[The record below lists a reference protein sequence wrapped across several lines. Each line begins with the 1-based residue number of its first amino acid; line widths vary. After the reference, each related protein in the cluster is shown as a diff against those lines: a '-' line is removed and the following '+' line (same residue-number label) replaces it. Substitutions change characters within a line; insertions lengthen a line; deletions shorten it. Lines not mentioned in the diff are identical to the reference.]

1 MKEFFKK
8 GHSIIVLGTGGVG
21 KTTIAAALGMGGAL
35 GGLRTAAI
43 TIDPAQRLR
52 DALGM
57 RTLGGTPT
65 RIESRRLRRAGI
77 DADLPLYAMVL
88 DVRGRWDALVERLI
102 ADPIARA
109 AIRHNRFYR
118 SLAGQFAGSDAYA
131 ALEQLYDL
139 HENGGFDLE
148 IVDTPPAA
156 QAFEFLQAPSQLVR
170 LLDSDVTRLL
180 AAGGA
185 IGGGFALRIAGSAAR
200 FVARELESFAG
211 VEMLSSIAD
220 FFTSAA
226 GASTG
231 LLDRFRKADALL
243 HSSHV
248 HFVLVT
254 TAERDRLIHACEMV
268 REIRTRGLTLGAIV
282 INRFLDEESWEELRL
297 KHRGAAIK
305 ALDAIVG
312 DSDDDASLAAI
323 TAWLRSHARS
333 MRTEVT
339 RVEEFVRGL
348 PKAVRVL
355 AVPALLDDAVDLA
368 ALNRIA
374 GYLSLDLPPSIDR
387 RTGRAAS
394 GRPRGAAA

>member
-1 MKEFFKK
+1 LKQFFKK
-8 GHSIIVLGTGGVG
+8 GHSVIVLGTGGVG
-21 KTTIAAALGMGGAL
+21 KTTVAAALGMGGAL
-35 GGLRTAAI
+35 SGLRTAAI

-65 RIESRRLRRAGI
+65 RIDSRRLRRAGI
-77 DADLPLYAMVL
+77 DPDLELYAMVL
-88 DVRGRWDALVERLI
+88 DVRGRWDALVDRLV

-109 AIRHNRFYR
+109 AILHNRFYR

-139 HENGGFDLE
+139 HESGGFDLE

-185 IGGGFALRIAGSAAR
+185 MGGGFAMRIAGSAAR

-211 VEMLSSIAD
+211 VEMLTSIAD

-243 HSSHV
+243 HGSNV

-254 TAERDRLIHACEMV
+254 TAERDRLLHAREMV
-268 REIRTRGLTLGAIV
+268 REIRTRGLTLSAVV
-282 INRFLDEESWEELRL
+282 INRFLDEESWEELRH
-297 KHRGAAIK
+297 KRRGAAIK
-305 ALDAIVG
+305 ALDAVVG
-312 DSDDDASLAAI
+312 SSDDAGNLAAI
-323 TAWLRSHARS
+323 AAWLRGHARS
-333 MRTEVT
+333 MRTEAA
-339 RVEEFVRGL
+339 RVEEFARGL
-348 PKAVRVL
+348 PKAIRVV
-355 AVPALLDDAVDLA
+355 AVPALFDDAVDLA

-374 GYLSLDLPPSIDR
+374 GYLTLELPPIDH
-387 RTGRAAS
+387 RTHRATS
-394 GRPRGAAA
+394 GRRRGAAA